1 LDDKEE
7 RKMRIITD
15 DVADIP
21 ADLIEKYHIHIM
33 PVNIMFGTEEFLS
46 GITMDHSAFYEKV
59 KQVDAH
65 NFPKTS
71 QPTPYQFIEVLEKF
85 IDEGENEFLIV
96 TVSQKL
102 SGTYDS
108 AEGARRELAGR
119 ATVHLFDSQSG
130 STGQG
135 FLALEAARM
144 AADGAEAGDILKRLQ
159 KLRDELI
166 VVFMIDSL
174 EYAVKGGRVGS
185 LRSTVA
191 TLLSIKPI
199 MTLRD
204 GVIVE
209 AGKVRTYGKALA
221 YIVDFVKERAAGRPV
236 KLAVIHAGALEA
248 GEALLERARMEIEH
262 TEALMADMALP
273 VAVNLGP
280 GALGIV
286 ALPEE

>member
-1 LDDKEE
+1 
-7 RKMRIITD
+7 MRIITD

-21 ADLIEKYHIHIM
+21 ADLIEKYNIYII

-46 GITMDHSAFYEKV
+46 GITMDHAAFYEKV

-71 QPTPYQFIEVLEKF
+71 QPTPYQFVEVFEKL
-85 IDEGENEFLIV
+85 IDEGESEFLTV

-108 AEGARRELAGR
+108 AEAARRELAGK
-119 ATVHLFDSQSG
+119 ATFHLFDSQSG
-130 STGQG
+130 SAGQG

-144 AADGAEAGDILKRLQ
+144 AQDGAGADEILSRLE

-166 VVFMIDSL
+166 VVFLIDSL

-191 TLLSIKPI
+191 TLLNIKPI

-209 AGKVRTYGKALA
+209 AGKVRTYSKAITYL
-221 YIVDFVKERAAGRPV
+221 VDFVKQRAAGRPV
-236 KLAVIHAGALEA
+236 KLAVIHAGAQEG
-248 GEALLERARMEIEH
+248 GEALLARAGDEIEH
-262 TEALMADMALP
+262 TEALLADMAVA

-286 ALPEE
+286 ALPED

>member
-1 LDDKEE
+1 
-7 RKMRIITD
+7 MRIVTD

-21 ADLIEKYHIHIM
+21 ADLIEKYDIYVI

-46 GITMDHSAFYEKV
+46 GVTMDHAAFYQKV

-71 QPTPYQFIEVLEKF
+71 QPTPYQFVEVFEKLIE
-85 IDEGENEFLIV
+85 EGENEFLTV

-108 AEGARRELAGR
+108 AEAARRELAGKG
-119 ATVHLFDSQSG
+119 TFHLFDSQSG
-130 STGQG
+130 SAGQG
-135 FLALEAARM
+135 FLVLEAARM
-144 AADGAEAGDILKRLQ
+144 AQSGAGADEILRRLE

-166 VVFMIDSL
+166 VVFLIDSL

-191 TLLSIKPI
+191 TLLNIKPI

-209 AGKVRTYGKALA
+209 AGKVRTYSKALA
-221 YIVDFVKERAAGRPV
+221 YLVDFVQKRAGDKAV
-236 KLAVIHAGALEA
+236 KLAVIHAGAHDA
-248 GEALLERARMEIEH
+248 GEALLAQAKREIEH
-262 TEALMADMALP
+262 TEALIADMAVA

-286 ALPEE
+286 ALPED

>member
-1 LDDKEE
+1 
-7 RKMRIITD
+7 MRIITD

-21 ADLIEKYHIHIM
+21 ADLIEKYNIYII

-46 GITMDHSAFYEKV
+46 GITMDHPAFYEKV
-59 KQVDAH
+59 KQVDTH

-71 QPTPYQFIEVLEKF
+71 QPTPYQFVEVFEKL
-85 IDEGENEFLIV
+85 IDEGESELLTV

-108 AEGARRELAGR
+108 AEAARRELAGK
-119 ATVHLFDSQSG
+119 ATFHLFDSQSG
-130 STGQG
+130 SAGQG

-144 AADGAEAGDILKRLQ
+144 AQDGAEANEILARLE

-166 VVFMIDSL
+166 VVFLIDSL

-191 TLLSIKPI
+191 TLLNIKPI

-209 AGKVRTYGKALA
+209 AGKVRTYSRAITYL
-221 YIVDFVKERAAGRPV
+221 VDFVKQRAAGRSV
-236 KLAVIHAGALEA
+236 KLAVIHAGAQEA
-248 GEALLERARMEIEH
+248 GEALLTRASAEIEH
-262 TEALMADMALP
+262 TEALLADMAVA

-280 GALGIV
+280 GAVGIV
-286 ALPEE
+286 ALPED